1 MQTNGGKAD
10 DPDRNISRL
19 LYTRV
24 YVYSAI
30 STYMDKDEESVTV
43 DGIKIKRHS
52 VGCNGGC
59 RYDVQC
65 SLDSAWQTIEE
76 LGEEE

>member
-1 MQTNGGKAD
+1 
-10 DPDRNISRL
+10 
-19 LYTRV
+19 
-24 YVYSAI
+24 
-30 STYMDKDEESVTV
+30 MDKDEESVTV